1 MFWTTLVLHMRS
13 IPTLN
18 QTQPSRMFSKVL
30 LLLRLLKLIT
40 SLRSVADHPWTQQ
53 RALLLPRINPYLSSL
68 YLQQPEL
75 LPRLRSTTLSQDV
88 GIPADLKDIVKPEDI
103 PFLAQSAY
111 DDACR
116 PGNPKETSVED
127 ITKLYESLI

>member
-18 QTQPSRMFSKVL
+18 QTQPSRMFGQVL

-75 LPRLRSTTLSQDV
+75 LPRLRSTTLSRDV
-88 GIPADLKDIVKPEDI
+88 GIPADLKDIVKPKDI